1 MIKHLFVM
9 ENLTESQQKAVWHR
23 DGPLLVIAGPGSGK
37 TRVITN
43 RVAALVN
50 QGVMPWSICAITFTN
65 KAADEMRNRVF
76 AMKVAGGVHI
86 STFHSL
92 CVRILRQFAQEAG
105 ISPDFSIFNE
115 TDQKNCIK
123 AAIKAAEL
131 DAKNFPPARILETIS
146 RLKNNLQDIA
156 DFAAGGSGDYF
167 SQCLAKIYSNYQKIL
182 KQNNALDFDDLLLKA
197 AFLLRNFPDIRR
209 QLNERF
215 RYLMIDEYQ
224 DTNHAQ
230 YQIARG
236 LSLEHGN
243 ICVTGD
249 PDQSIYGWR
258 GADIGN
264 ILLAF
269 EHDWPQAVVVKLEEN
284 FRSGPEILVVA
295 DRLIAANKNRKLKN
309 LVPTKQDAAEI
320 VVRCLD
326 DEQAEAAFVADFLR
340 QLLDSGDDAN
350 QTAVFYRVNSMSRAI
365 EEAFIENRIPYQ
377 VVRGVEFYNRKEIRD
392 ILAYLRII
400 VNSADAQALLRII
413 NTPARGIGK
422 TTIARLETFAASK
435 GISLYQAIK
444 GCEALNSI
452 PAGTKV
458 KLKNFS
464 QMIEN
469 FRKDITGPVAVLMD
483 RVFKT
488 SSLYESLQAET
499 AEEDYGKASPLD
511 NVAELINSANRFDQQ
526 QQGGLVDFLQHIALF
541 SDTDTY
547 DSQSGKVSL
556 MTLHCAKGL
565 EFENVFIIG
574 LEQGILPHE
583 RSMDFVSEIE
593 EERRLFFVGITRA
606 KKRLCITLS
615 RYRTIH
621 GRTMMTIASQFLFE
635 ASLKPQDMAEQQKE
649 YEDKSVDSTGSPQD
663 DNIYYDRDYSQS
675 PVDSGQVFFTGQVV
689 SHKKFG
695 LGRVKEFHNLGDNSI
710 IVVQFKSGYVKPLML
725 KYADLSVVE

>member
-1 MIKHLFVM
+1 MIKHLFAT

-23 DGPLLVIAGPGSGK
+23 DGPLLIIAGPGSGK

-50 QGVMPWSICAITFTN
+50 QGVTPFSICAITFTN

-76 AMKVAGGVHI
+76 AMKAAGGVHI

-92 CVRILRQFAQEAG
+92 CVRILRQFWQAAG
-105 ISPDFSIFNE
+105 ISPDFSIYDE
-115 TDQKNCIK
+115 TNQKNCIK
-123 AAIKAAEL
+123 EAIKAAEL
-131 DAKNFPPARILETIS
+131 DTKNFPPARILETIS

-156 DFAAGGSGDYF
+156 AGGSSDYF
-167 SQCLAKIYSNYQKIL
+167 SQCLAKMYSNYQKIL
-182 KQNNALDFDDLLLKA
+182 KQNNALDFDDLLVKT
-197 AFLLRNFPDIRR
+197 AFLLRDFPDIRR

-264 ILLAF
+264 ILAF
-269 EHDWPQAVVVKLEEN
+269 ERDWPQAVVVKLEEN

-295 DRLIAANKNRKLKN
+295 DRLISANKSRKLKN
-309 LVPTKQDAAEI
+309 LIPTKQAGAEI

-326 DEQAEAAFVADFLR
+326 DEQAEAAFVAAFLR
-340 QLLDSGDDAN
+340 QLLDSGADAN

-365 EEAFIENRIPYQ
+365 EEAFIESRIPYQ
-377 VVRGVEFYNRKEIRD
+377 VVRGIEFYNRKEIRD

-400 VNSADAQALLRII
+400 VNSADRQALLRII
-413 NTPARGIGK
+413 NTPARGIGN

-435 GISLYQAIK
+435 GISLYQAVK
-444 GCEALNSI
+444 NCNSLNSI
-452 PAGTKV
+452 PAGTKA
-458 KLKNFS
+458 KLENFS
-464 QMIEN
+464 NMIED
-469 FRKDITGPVAVLMD
+469 FRKGIAGPVAVLMD
-483 RVFKT
+483 RVFKA
-488 SSLYESLQAET
+488 SGLYEFLQAET
-499 AEEDYGKASPLD
+499 AEEDYSKASPLD
-511 NVAELINSANRFDQQ
+511 NVAELISSAERFDQQ
-526 QQGGLVDFLQHIALF
+526 QGGALVDFLQHIALF
-541 SDTDTY
+541 SDTDAY

-583 RSMDFVSEIE
+583 RSMDFISEIE

-615 RYRTIH
+615 RHRTIH
-621 GRTMMTIASQFLFE
+621 GRTMMTIASRFLFE
-635 ASLKPQDMAEQQKE
+635 ASLKPQDITEQQKE
-649 YEDKSVDSTGSPQD
+649 SEDKSD
-663 DNIYYDRDYSQS
+663 DNVYYERDYSQS
-675 PVDSGQVFFTGQVV
+675 PVDSGQTFTVGRLV

-695 LGRVKEFHNLGDNSI
+695 LGRIKEFHNLGDNSI
-710 IVVQFKSGYVKPLML
+710 IVVQFKSGQVKPLML